1 MSVGDFYTGKRE
13 SIGGSIALNVN
24 KHWNF
29 SSGWSQNYL
38 HLSGEDATATELNGR
53 VSYAYSPKLNS
64 GLFGQ
69 WNSEEEE
76 VLLNFRFNWIPKI
89 GSDFFFIVNQALS
102 TADDKLTVE
111 GTTVMAKFVWRFAI

>member
-1 MSVGDFYTGKRE
+1 M
-13 SIGGSIALNVN
+13 
-24 KHWNF
+24 
-29 SSGWSQNYL
+29 
-38 HLSGEDATATELNGR
+38 ATEISGR

-69 WNSEEEE
+69 WNSEDEE

-89 GSDFFFIVNQALS
+89 GSDFYFIVNQQLS
-102 TADDKLTVE
+102 TADQKLKLE